1 MKFIRKGSYA
11 TVVSTAALVVA
22 LGGTSYAASLITSSD
37 IKDGTIQ
44 TKDLNPDA
52 RITAKTVRNDHVTA
66 LGSTKTVLSMNLSK
80 GTYVLNSKAV
90 AMYTAGSAFANCALS
105 DPNSTTL
112 DYSYWYA
119 GPSGTGYGTLADQA
133 VVTVGATGT
142 YQLNCSGSNANLIE
156 KKLTAVKVASAS
168 SKTGPDVSRSAAAR
182 TLGPVR

>member
-22 LGGTSYAASLITSSD
+22 LGGTSYAASLITSND

-44 TKDLNPDA
+44 TKDLNPSA

-90 AMYTAGSAFANCALS
+90 ATYTSTGAFAFCALS

-112 DYSYWYA
+112 DYSEWYS
-119 GPSGTGYGTLADQA
+119 GGGTGYGTLADQA
-133 VVTVGATGT
+133 VVDVAVPGT
-142 YQLNCSGSNANLIE
+142 YQLNCSGGSANLIE
-156 KKLTAVKVASAS
+156 KKFTAVKVASAS
-168 SKTGPDVSRSAAAR
+168 SKTGPDVSRTGAVHK
-182 TLGPVR
+182 LGPAR